1 MTAAPHFRGTAGE
14 ITARLLQ
21 RPRDPAPGPKA
32 RKNQRRAIAA
42 AQREVLQA
50 CIADIRRKAR
60 DTPAWAKGYN
70 SAITAIEQQ
79 LAQIK
84 D

>member
-1 MTAAPHFRGTAGE
+1 MTTAQHFRGTAAE
-14 ITARLLQ
+14 ITKRLFPLP
-21 RPRDPAPGPKA
+21 RPRKPGPKA
-32 RKNQRRAIAA
+32 RRNQRLAIAA

-60 DTPAWAKGYN
+60 ETPAWAKGLN
-70 SAITAIEQQ
+70 SAITTIELQ

>member
-1 MTAAPHFRGTAGE
+1 MTTAPHFRGTATE
-14 ITARLLQ
+14 ITARLLP
-21 RPRDPAPGPKA
+21 RTRDPAPGPKA
-32 RKNQRRAIAA
+32 RKNQRQAIAA

-60 DTPAWAKGYN
+60 EAPAWAKGYN
-70 SAITAIEQQ
+70 SAITTIELQ

>member
-1 MTAAPHFRGTAGE
+1 MTTAPHFRGTAGE
-14 ITARLLQ
+14 ITKRLFPLP
-21 RPRDPAPGPKA
+21 RPEEPGPKA
-32 RKNQRRAIAA
+32 RKSARRAIAA

-50 CIADIRRKAR
+50 CISDIRRKAR

>member
-1 MTAAPHFRGTAGE
+1 MTTAQHFRGTAGE
-14 ITARLLQ
+14 ITKRLFPLP
-21 RPRDPAPGPKA
+21 RPEEPGPKA
-32 RKNQRRAIAA
+32 RKSARRAIAA
-42 AQREVLQA
+42 AKREILHA

>member
-1 MTAAPHFRGTAGE
+1 MTTAPHFRGTAGE
-14 ITARLLQ
+14 ITKRLLPLP
-21 RPRDPAPGPKA
+21 RPEEPGPKA
-32 RKNQRRAIAA
+32 RKSARRAIAT

>member
-1 MTAAPHFRGTAGE
+1 MTTAAE
-14 ITARLLQ
+14 INARLFPVA
-21 RPRDPAPGPKA
+21 RSKEPGPKA
-32 RKNQRRAIAA
+32 RKSARRAIAA